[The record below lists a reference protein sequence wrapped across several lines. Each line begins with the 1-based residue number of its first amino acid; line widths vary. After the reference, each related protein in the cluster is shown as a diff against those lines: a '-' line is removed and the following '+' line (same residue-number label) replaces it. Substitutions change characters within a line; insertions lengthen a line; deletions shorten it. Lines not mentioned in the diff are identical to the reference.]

1 VQSGTLAFLTGEGG
15 GYSNDGV
22 NSGIYQISQGATLAV
37 GSQTMDANST
47 VRGAGTMEF
56 RANGNTIA
64 GNYNITGRTNAHGGD
79 LSFLPGATV
88 TSVGQT
94 LDIGFQA
101 AVSFDTGKAIPLND
115 VVVNGYLGGSDTLTV
130 SGTVSGA
137 GTITA
142 NHVIVPGNI
151 SPGNSPGILNVQGNL
166 AMKPSTSLTMELG
179 GNSNANQT
187 EYDVVTSTG
196 GLTIDGSLS
205 LHVINGYVPTSA
217 DHLAIVSS
225 TSPLV
230 GTFENVTAGA
240 RLLTF
245 DGKGS
250 FEVDYG
256 SASPFGSNNV
266 VLSNFQVVPEPASG
280 LLLML
285 AAPTLLHR
293 RRRGCY

>member
-1 VQSGTLAFLTGEGG
+1 
-15 GYSNDGV
+15 
-22 NSGIYQISQGATLAV
+22 
-37 GSQTMDANST
+37 
-47 VRGAGTMEF
+47 
-56 RANGNTIA
+56 
-64 GNYNITGRTNAHGGD
+64 
-79 LSFLPGATV
+79 
-88 TSVGQT
+88 
-94 LDIGFQA
+94 
-101 AVSFDTGKAIPLND
+101 
-115 VVVNGYLGGSDTLTV
+115 
-130 SGTVSGA
+130 
-137 GTITA
+137 
-142 NHVIVPGNI
+142 
-151 SPGNSPGILNVQGNL
+151 
-166 AMKPSTSLTMELG
+166 
-179 GNSNANQT
+179 
-187 EYDVVTSTG
+187 
-196 GLTIDGSLS
+196 
-205 LHVINGYVPTSA
+205 
-217 DHLAIVSS
+217 LAIVSS